1 MRMGSLTPGLA
12 HGPHFPRTQIAF
24 CLGSKRRFPRKTAL
38 PAAALFSLNM
48 LVGTRPIAIASRN
61 MRLGGY
67 EMQDS
72 LMFAACACPDP
83 PGSSNARA
91 IQQAVKRKPSTGKI
105 GDEFIVEAEMEGTN
119 AKQLNRTLLSAT
131 RRPLSGSG
139 FEVGLRQT
147 VMNPAGSLDR
157 AALFGMIWLA
167 HSLIVEEISPTAVQ
181 RFVARGTQ
189 CN

>member
-1 MRMGSLTPGLA
+1 
-12 HGPHFPRTQIAF
+12 
-24 CLGSKRRFPRKTAL
+24 
-38 PAAALFSLNM
+38 
-48 LVGTRPIAIASRN
+48 

-67 EMQDS
+67 KMQDS

-119 AKQLNRTLLSAT
+119 AKQLHRTLLSAT

-147 VMNPAGSLDR
+147 VMNPA
-157 AALFGMIWLA
+157 
-167 HSLIVEEISPTAVQ
+167 
-181 RFVARGTQ
+181 
-189 CN
+189 

>member
-1 MRMGSLTPGLA
+1 
-12 HGPHFPRTQIAF
+12 
-24 CLGSKRRFPRKTAL
+24 
-38 PAAALFSLNM
+38 
-48 LVGTRPIAIASRN
+48 

>member
-1 MRMGSLTPGLA
+1 MGSLTSALA

-72 LMFAACACPDP
+72 LMYAACACPDP
-83 PGSSNARA
+83 PGSPNARA
-91 IQQAVKRKPSTGKI
+91 IQQAAKRKPSTGKI

-131 RRPLSGSG
+131 TKTAERLGIRSRVAPDSDES
-139 FEVGLRQT
+139 R
-147 VMNPAGSLDR
+147 GSLDR